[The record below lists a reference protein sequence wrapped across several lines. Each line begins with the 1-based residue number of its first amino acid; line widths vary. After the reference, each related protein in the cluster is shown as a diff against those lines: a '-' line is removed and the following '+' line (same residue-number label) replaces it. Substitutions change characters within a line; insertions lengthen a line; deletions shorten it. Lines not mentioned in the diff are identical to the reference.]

1 MILILIRKCLKKK
14 ERQKVFNKDQYLSL
28 ADQRMLEVERQKQY
42 DLGIK
47 SKKNENM
54 KVYKDILDSQNQYKS
69 TLKT

>member
-1 MILILIRKCLKKK
+1 MLEEK

-47 SKKNENM
+47 SKKKM
-54 KVYKDILDSQNQYKS
+54 KI
-69 TLKT
+69 